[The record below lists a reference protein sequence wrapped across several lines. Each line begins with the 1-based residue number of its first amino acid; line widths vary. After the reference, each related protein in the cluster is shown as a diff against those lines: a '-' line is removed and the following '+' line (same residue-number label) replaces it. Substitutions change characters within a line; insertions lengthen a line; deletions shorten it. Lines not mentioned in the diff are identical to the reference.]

1 MTPSPAA
8 GEILLQ
14 AVILPDPEIC
24 SEPDLFV
31 HLGGI
36 AGLDLPRGEVR
47 LGPGGWACFDS
58 YFNLLSLAKWQEA
71 APFGHLGLVVE
82 LTGLAELRVW
92 HAPPGRSWDM
102 LDARVCTGG
111 RVEVDLTAATTHP
124 APGVVFFEL
133 RALAD
138 TVLTAAGYVS
148 RDRLPLP
155 QAAGQAAGPEEGG
168 DARTL
173 PKLALCLTTFHRE
186 DEICRTAARLE
197 AFIEASPWRD
207 RMQVF
212 VVDNGGTAALPP
224 LAHVE
229 RIANRNLG
237 GAGGFAR
244 GLAEAQA
251 WGFSH
256 CLFMDDDAAVPVEAV
271 HRTFVFLARARD
283 PATAVAGA
291 MISTAHRWALWEAG
305 AVFDRRCRPLQGGT
319 DLRRRDAVFA
329 LEQATGATPP
339 GFYGG
344 FWFFAFPIAAVR
356 HWPFPFFVR
365 GDDVMFSLSNPF
377 RIVRLNG
384 VVSFQQDFTEKES
397 ALTAYLDLRSHMVHH
412 LALPG
417 LRLGRWRM
425 IRLPLGF
432 LARSLSRFHYD
443 SAEAQLLAW
452 ADVLKGPGFFA
463 RNSDMAARRGT
474 IAALVRDEAW
484 VPQAGPPPRRCRI
497 RGRRMDRLLRATLNG
512 HFLPFAPLWAGRT
525 LRPAGARGDVEGVL
539 GSQVVTYVRPGEG
552 LGYTVRRSDRRCLG
566 LLWRAAGLALRH
578 LRGHEALQAAYAE
591 AFPALTDAAF
601 WQEQFGTVPVS
612 VPAAPES
619 QGAVCAK
626 DAGATVV
633 GETGAVAAAPGG
645 EAVPPGT
652 APAPAAAQA
661 DAGAAAA
668 WLDGP
673 GPFICGAGAARPGAD
688 GIVERAAAQRRTG

>member
-1 MTPSPAA
+1 MTPSVAP
-8 GEILLQ
+8 GTILLQ

-36 AGLDLPRGEVR
+36 AGLDLPRR
-47 LGPGGWACFDS
+47 QLQLGSGGWACFDS

-102 LDARVCTGG
+102 LDARICTGG
-111 RVEVDLTAATTHP
+111 RVELDLTAATAHP
-124 APGVVFFEL
+124 APGVIFFEL

-138 TVLTAAGYVS
+138 TVLTAAGYVT
-148 RDRLPLP
+148 RDPLP
-155 QAAGQAAGPEEGG
+155 PPQAAGPEEGAA
-168 DARTL
+168 ARAL
-173 PKLALCLTTFHRE
+173 PKLALCLTTFRRE
-186 DEICRTAARLE
+186 EEIRRTAARLE

-256 CLFMDDDAAVPVEAV
+256 CLFMDDDAAVPVEAI

-283 PATAVAGA
+283 PATAIAGA

-319 DLRRRDAVFA
+319 DLRRREAVFA
-329 LEQATGATPP
+329 LEQATGAAPP

-344 FWFFAFPIAAVR
+344 FWFFAFPVAAVR

-377 RIVRLNG
+377 RFVRLNG

-397 ALTAYLDLRSHMVHH
+397 PLTAYLDLRSHMVHH

-452 ADVLKGPGFFA
+452 ADVLEGPDFFA
-463 RNSDMAARRGT
+463 RNSDMATRRGT

-484 VPQAGPPPRRCRI
+484 GSRAGPPPRRCRI

-512 HFLPFAPLWAGRT
+512 HFLPFARIWAGRAR
-525 LRPAGARGDVEGVL
+525 RPAGARGDVEGVL
-539 GSQVVTYVRPGEG
+539 GSQVVTYERPGEG
-552 LGYTVRRSDRRCLG
+552 LHYTVRRSDRRCLT

-578 LRGHEALQAAYAE
+578 LRGQAALQATYAE
-591 AFPALTDAAF
+591 ALSTLTDAAF
-601 WQEQFGTVPVS
+601 WQGQFG
-612 VPAAPES
+612 AAPEPAMTAS
-619 QGAVCAK
+619 LLPGAVRAADTEAIVPRK
-626 DAGATVV
+626 A
-633 GETGAVAAAPGG
+633 AVRAAERWG
-645 EAVPPGT
+645 EAVPAGT
-652 APAPAAAQA
+652 ALPRG
-661 DAGAAAA
+661 DAGAAAGLPE
-668 WLDGP
+668 WLM
-673 GPFICGAGAARPGAD
+673 PFVGGAGVVGLTADRPAGRNAP
-688 GIVERAAAQRRTG
+688 QRRAG